1 MGGIQDLFERA
12 RFFVD
17 MHRRA
22 VAAAA
27 LAVVV
32 VVAAAVAFGGGSSS
46 GPDGQAP
53 RQAAAPT
60 TTAKPGTST
69 PGHSSPGQFTLAPT
83 GACKTQ
89 VDALEAYLA
98 DHRPTKTGVGAQVM
112 AGYTHIYSQITKSCP
127 ADQVNAVVNTV
138 VEPWLMA
145 QNQSTPI
152 NATSPTTR

>member
-1 MGGIQDLFERA
+1 MGGIQDLFERG

-46 GPDGQAP
+46 GPGGQAP

-69 PGHSSPGQFTLAPT
+69 PGQFTLAPT

-98 DHRPTKTGVGAQVM
+98 GHRPTKTGVGAQVM

-127 ADQVNAVVNTV
+127 PDQVNAVANTV
-138 VEPWLMA
+138 VGPWLMA
-145 QNQSTPI
+145 QSQSTPI
-152 NATSPTTR
+152 KATSPTTR